1 VIKEFTAI
9 SLNIGIPF
17 LILVN
22 MSPIDE
28 FLKDKAER
36 TQKNYRWILTQF
48 FRELKQ
54 DPETYF
60 DKKNRDFQTDI
71 GKWWGQHLNE
81 VPKTRNTKLAIV
93 KGLMED
99 QEVELPIKYWKK
111 LRHIRKGSRTATL
124 DRVPTEIE
132 FKRMLRHGDVKDR
145 ALFLFTMSSGMRID
159 EALKITPDIM
169 DHEQDPPIIELPG
182 AITKNGDPRITF
194 ISQEA
199 KEYLQEWLKIR
210 KQWLRRSIKRTG
222 HLCIKD
228 PNDDRIFPF
237 SYDVA
242 WTRWIYL
249 IKKTGLDKRDSTTN
263 RYVLHIH
270 CLRKYFLSQLK
281 LQIPAVIPE
290 ALAGHEQYLDEAYRR
305 YSQKQLGEYY
315 KKGEPRITVLERSPD
330 LTDVQEELKEKDKLG
345 AELKAEIQT
354 LTEENKTLQD
364 NFSIL
369 LNRMDDLALQHQVEE
384 ERAEI
389 SEKVNKEWAKKK
401 R

>member
-1 VIKEFTAI
+1 M
-9 SLNIGIPF
+9 N
-17 LILVN
+17 
-22 MSPIDE
+22 PIDE

-36 TQKNYRWILTQF
+36 TQKNYRWILNQF
-48 FRELKQ
+48 FREIKQ

-60 DKKNRDFQTDI
+60 DKKDRDYQTDI
-71 GKWWGQHLNE
+71 GKWWEQHLNE

-99 QEVELPIKYWKK
+99 QEVVLPIKHWKK

-124 DRVPTEIE
+124 DRVPTETE

-159 EALKITPDIM
+159 EALKITPDMM
-169 DHEQDPPIIELPG
+169 DLEQDPPIIELPG
-182 AITKNGDPRITF
+182 SITKNGDPRITF

-222 HLCIKD
+222 HLCTKD
-228 PNDDRIFPF
+228 PDDARVFPF

-249 IKKTGLDKRDSTTN
+249 IKKTGLDKRDPTTN

-270 CLRKYFLSQLK
+270 CLRKYFLSQMK
-281 LQIPAVIPE
+281 LQIPTVIPE

-305 YSQKQLGEYY
+305 YSRKQLGEYY
-315 KKGEPRITVLERSPD
+315 KKGEPRITVLERAAD
-330 LTDVQEELKEKDKLG
+330 LTGLQDEQNLLKDENKDLKDELRDVKLQLLEIRADLYEKKEK
-345 AELKAEIQT
+345 
-354 LTEENKTLQD
+354 
-364 NFSIL
+364 
-369 LNRMDDLALQHQVEE
+369 
-384 ERAEI
+384 
-389 SEKVNKEWAKKK
+389 K